1 MANCFWV
8 EKGCTLT
15 QLDVVRKML
24 STIRHAV
31 ENAAAVDD
39 IVADM
44 ESGGNSWKSIL
55 DVSVLGNVS
64 EGVPRTSFPEDSLVV
79 R

>member
-8 EKGCTLT
+8 EKGCALT
-15 QLDVVRKML
+15 QLDVVKKML

-55 DVSVLGNVS
+55 HVSVLDRVS
-64 EGVPRTSFPEDSLVV
+64 EGVPRTLFPEDSLTV